1 MLAFLRRALRA
12 AACCLLPLLVG
23 CKAPPAPPVQ
33 PVPGSLVRMAPPA
46 GFLPAPNFAGFVTAD
61 GQASILVAE
70 LPAHSAPAVATLFN
84 DLPSA
89 RHHFA
94 TQGVEIDRLQSIAA
108 DGITVPVAIGRQAA
122 HGHVF
127 DKWVALYQGRRT
139 VLVTVQAPTAHAL
152 AQPAALAALASVT
165 LGSPASLDEALAALP
180 FHATARPP
188 FRVIDTL
195 AGAGMLMMAGERDVD
210 PDGGQPRVIIA
221 SQLSLP
227 AGSDDL
233 GRLSGVLIG
242 GTREIQQGTP
252 LARQA
257 VAFGGIDGER
267 VTGSLPDGGRYVHY
281 LALWPGRRYVRL
293 VAIFPPGSDADAYEA
308 VEAIARSVRFKD

>member
-1 MLAFLRRALRA
+1 L
-12 AACCLLPLLVG
+12 
-23 CKAPPAPPVQ
+23 
-33 PVPGSLVRMAPPA
+33 
-46 GFLPAPNFAGFVTAD
+46 
-61 GQASILVAE
+61 
-70 LPAHSAPAVATLFN
+70 
-84 DLPSA
+84 
-89 RHHFA
+89 A
-94 TQGVEIDRLQSIAA
+94 TQGVEVDRLHAIVA
-108 DGITVPVAIGRQAA
+108 DGIAVPVAVGRQAA
-122 HGHVF
+122 HGRVF
-127 DKWVALYQGRRT
+127 DKWVALYQGDRT

-152 AQPAALAALASVT
+152 AQPAALAALSSVT

-210 PDGGQPRVIIA
+210 PDGRQPRVIIA

-227 AGSDDL
+227 VGSDDL
-233 GRLSGVLIG
+233 SRLSRVLIG
-242 GTREIQQGTP
+242 GTREIQEGTP
-252 LARQA
+252 LAREA
-257 VAFGGIDGER
+257 VAFGGIEGER

-293 VAIFPPGSDADAYEA
+293 VAMFPPDSDAKSYEA

>member
-1 MLAFLRRALRA
+1 M
-12 AACCLLPLLVG
+12 
-23 CKAPPAPPVQ
+23 APPV
-33 PVPGSLVRMAPPA
+33 

-70 LPAHSAPAVATLFN
+70 LPADSAPVIATLFN

-89 RHHFA
+89 RQHFA
-94 TQGVEIDRLQSIAA
+94 TQGVEVDRLHSIVA
-108 DGITVPVAIGRQAA
+108 DGIAVPVAVGRQAA
-122 HGHVF
+122 HGRVF
-127 DKWVALYQGRRT
+127 DKWVALYQGHRT
-139 VLVTVQAPTAHAL
+139 VLVTIQAPAAHAL
-152 AQPAALAALASVT
+152 AQPAALAALSSVT
-165 LGSPASLDEALAALP
+165 LGSRASLDEALAALP
-180 FHATARPP
+180 FHATAQPP

-210 PDGGQPRVIIA
+210 PDGRQPRVIIA

-227 AGSDDL
+227 VGSDDL
-233 GRLSGVLIG
+233 ARLSRVLIG

-252 LARQA
+252 LAWQA
-257 VAFGGIDGER
+257 VAFGGIEGER

-293 VAIFPPGSDADAYEA
+293 VAMFPPDSDAKTYDA